1 MAICLFEDVS
11 ISTLLPLTHVN
22 PDFDLRSGIHTLRAR
37 LLQYFDQEP
46 MQLFTRMGLAPAMEE
61 RSGLPVN
68 RRDAADL
75 FVSGS
80 TVLRPELVHRIRAH
94 RGQDRVFVHDG
105 RMLAATVGS
114 DALREKIYAWLTAG
128 LLREELVHHPGALP
142 DLEAFEADIEDVQ
155 TAPFT
160 YPWDLL
166 THNTQLLLDDA
177 AFFSLGHVDDSAEI
191 AASAELFRPGDI
203 AIGADVRIGP
213 GAVLD
218 ASDGPVI
225 VDAGAVI
232 MPQALV
238 MGPAYIGRDSRVK
251 AGAKIYE
258 GSTVGPVCKVGGEV
272 EETIFHSYANKQHDG
287 FVGHS
292 YFAPWTNV
300 GADSNTS
307 DLKNNY
313 SRIRVTLEGRGH
325 DTGLHF
331 LGTVMADHSKCGIN
345 TMFNTGTVV
354 GVGCNIYG
362 GDFPPKFLP
371 SFSWGGAAGVTE
383 HDFTRFAETA
393 SVVMQRRNKV
403 LTEAERHLL
412 HEVFVQ
418 TAGQRS
424 DAP

>member
-1 MAICLFEDVS
+1 MATCLFEDVS

-22 PDFDLRSGIHTLRAR
+22 PDFDLRSGIFTMRER
-37 LLQYFDQEP
+37 LLRYFEQEP
-46 MQLFTRMGLAPAMEE
+46 LQLFTRMGLAPVVAE
-61 RSGLPVN
+61 RSGLAVN
-68 RRDAADL
+68 VRSDTDL

-80 TVLRPELVHRIRAH
+80 AVLRPDLVHRIREH
-94 RGQDRVFVHDG
+94 RGEDRVFVHEG
-105 RMLAATVGS
+105 RLLAATVVSAG
-114 DALREKIYAWLTAG
+114 LREKIFDWLTSG
-128 LLREELVHHPGALP
+128 LLREELVHHPGILP
-142 DLEAFEADIEDVQ
+142 DLERFEADVEEVQ

-160 YPWDLL
+160 FPWELL
-166 THNTQLLLDDA
+166 AHNTQLLLDDA
-177 AFFSLGHVDDSAEI
+177 DFFPLGQVEVSAEL
-191 AASAELFRPGDI
+191 AASAELFRKGDI
-203 AIGADVRIGP
+203 YIGADARVGP

-225 VDAGAVI
+225 IDAGAVI

-238 MGPAYIGRDSRVK
+238 MGPAYIGLGSRIK

-331 LGTVMADHSKCGIN
+331 LGTIMADHSKCGIN

-354 GVGCNIYG
+354 GVGCNVFG

-371 SFSWGGAAGVTE
+371 SFSWGGATGVTE
-383 HDFTRFAETA
+383 HDFQRFAETA
-393 SVVMQRRNKV
+393 SVVMQRRNKA
-403 LTEAERHLL
+403 LTDAERHLL
-412 HEVFVQ
+412 HEVFVH

-424 DAP
+424 SAP

>member
-1 MAICLFEDVS
+1 MATCLFEDVS

-22 PDFDLRSGIHTLRAR
+22 PDFDLRSGIFTLRER

-46 MQLFTRMGLAPAMEE
+46 LQLFTRMALAPVMAE
-61 RSGLPVN
+61 RSGLEVN
-68 RRDAADL
+68 VRGETDL

-80 TVLRPELVHRIRAH
+80 AVLRPDLVHRIRAH
-94 RGQDRVFVHDG
+94 RGEDRLFVHEG
-105 RMLAATVGS
+105 RLLAATVVSEG
-114 DALREKIYAWLTAG
+114 LREKIYAWLTSG
-128 LLREELVHHPGALP
+128 LLREELVRHPGELP
-142 DLEAFEADIEDVQ
+142 DLERMPAEIVEVPA
-155 TAPFT
+155 APLT
-160 YPWDLL
+160 YPWELL
-166 THNTQLLLDDA
+166 AHNTQLLLDDA
-177 AFFSLGHVDDSAEI
+177 DFFPLGHVDDSAEI
-191 AASAELFRPGDI
+191 AASAELFRPADI
-203 AIGADVRIGP
+203 CVGADVRIGP

-225 VDAGAVI
+225 IDAGAVI
-232 MPQALV
+232 MPQAVV
-238 MGPAYIGRDSRVK
+238 MGPAYVGRGSRIK

-258 GSTVGPVCKVGGEV
+258 GSTIGPVCKVGGEV

-331 LGTVMADHSKCGIN
+331 LGTIMADHSKCGIN

-354 GVGCNIYG
+354 GVGCNLYG

-393 SVVMQRRNKV
+393 YVVMQRRNKA
-403 LTEAERHLL
+403 LTDAERHLL
-412 HEVFVQ
+412 HEVFQ
-418 TAGQRS
+418 YTAGQRS
-424 DAP
+424 EAP

>member
-22 PDFDLRSGIHTLRAR
+22 PDFDLRSGIFTLRTR
-37 LLQYFDQEP
+37 LLQYFDREP
-46 MQLFTRMGLAPAMEE
+46 MQLYTRMGLAPVMEE

-68 RRDAADL
+68 HRDAADL

-80 TVLRPELVHRIRAH
+80 AVLRPEMVHRIRAH
-94 RGQDRVFVHDG
+94 RGQDRVFVHGG
-105 RMLAATVGS
+105 RMMAATVAS
-114 DALREKIYAWLTAG
+114 DALREKIYAWLTSG
-128 LLREELVHHPGALP
+128 LLREELVHHPGTLP
-142 DLEAFEADIEDVQ
+142 DLERFEADIEELP

-166 THNTQLLLDDA
+166 SHNTQLLLDDA
-177 AFFSLGHVDDSAEI
+177 AFFPLGHVDDSAGV
-191 AASAELFRPGDI
+191 ANSAELVRPGDI
-203 AIGADVRIGP
+203 SVGADARIGP

-225 VDAGAVI
+225 IDAGAVI
-232 MPQALV
+232 MPQALL
-238 MGPAYIGRDSRVK
+238 MGPAYIGRDSRIK

-354 GVGCNIYG
+354 GVGCNIFG

-393 SVVMQRRNKV
+393 SVVMQRRNKA
-403 LTEAERHLL
+403 LTDAERHLL
-412 HEVFVQ
+412 HEVFVH

-424 DAP
+424 AAP